1 VPKEMKYFTSKE
13 VSNIL
18 GVHVSSIKR
27 WTDDG
32 KLECI
37 KTAGGHRKFLP
48 EHLSDFLEQNEKKMQ
63 KANLFPIEKE
73 SDLETS
79 YHIIK
84 GDYQYLSDQIYELAL
99 EQNRERI
106 QKILNGLYLG
116 QHPLHRIYDKVITP
130 TLHRIGNKW
139 ESQELSIVEEHFAS
153 QTIRDSLIRLQGS
166 INVPS
171 EKRGTAFCLNF
182 SSELHDIAI
191 KMVDHILE
199 EHGYEVLFS
208 GQITPL
214 FNIEH
219 IFNKIHIDRVYV
231 SSTYIQ
237 DINMIQ
243 FEISYLFDQCQKH
256 GAELYVGGAGFD
268 RLDTDHPAIHS
279 RLHTFEDVAATCQ
292 DDLSD

>member
-1 VPKEMKYFTSKE
+1 MKYFSSEE

-48 EHLSDFLEQNEKKMQ
+48 EHLADFLDQNEKKIQ
-63 KANLFPIEKE
+63 KANLFPIEDE

-84 GDYQYLSDQIYELAL
+84 GDYEYLSDQIFQLAL
-99 EQNRERI
+99 EHNREKI

-116 QHPLHRIYDKVITP
+116 QHPLHKIYDKVMTP
-130 TLHRIGNKW
+130 ALHHIGHHW
-139 ESQELSIVEEHFAS
+139 EKGNLSVVEEHFAS

-166 INVPS
+166 IKIPS

-199 EHGYEVLFS
+199 EHGYDVLFS
-208 GQITPL
+208 GQVTPL
-214 FNIEH
+214 FNIDQ
-219 IFNKIHIDRVYV
+219 IFAKVDVDRVYV

-237 DINMIQ
+237 DINMVQ
-243 FEISYLFDQCQKH
+243 FEINYLYEQCQKNDIR
-256 GAELYVGGAGFD
+256 LYVGGTGFD
-268 RLDTDHPAIHS
+268 RLGTDHPAIHA
-279 RLHTFEDVAATCQ
+279 RLSTFEDVAATCEE
-292 DDLSD
+292 

>member
-1 VPKEMKYFTSKE
+1 MSSEMKYFTSEE

-37 KTAGGHRKFLP
+37 RTAGGHRKFLP
-48 EHLSDFLEQNEKKMQ
+48 EHLADFLERNEEKIQ
-63 KANLFPIEKE
+63 KANLFPIETE

-84 GDYQYLSDQIYELAL
+84 GDYEYLSGQILDLAL
-99 EQNRERI
+99 DKNREKI

-116 QHPLHRIYDKVITP
+116 QHPLHRIYDKVLTP
-130 TLHRIGNKW
+130 ALHEIGHLW
-139 ESQELSIVEEHFAS
+139 ENDQLSVIGEHFAS
-153 QTIRDSLIRLQGS
+153 QTIRDSIIRLQGS
-166 INVPS
+166 IKIPPQ
-171 EKRGTAFCLNF
+171 KKGTAFCLNF

-199 EHGYEVLFS
+199 EHGYRVLFS

-214 FNIEH
+214 FNIEK
-219 IFNKIHIDRVYV
+219 IFSEVNIDRLYV

-243 FEISYLFDQCQKH
+243 FEINYLYEQCQKYDIR
-256 GAELYVGGAGFD
+256 LYVGGDGFD
-268 RLDTDHPAIHS
+268 RLGVDHPAIHS
-279 RLHTFEDVAATCQ
+279 RLFTFEDVAETCRE
-292 DDLSD
+292 D